1 MKAICIKS
9 KTFDYGG
16 DKFIAEKGKVY
27 EYTKDNFGYNIQ
39 DENRRTLYYPIITII
54 RTSMGLEHT
63 QLNFHEFFTDLSE
76 HREQKIDE
84 LFN

>member
-9 KTFDYGG
+9 KTFDFGSTYGG
-16 DKFIAEKGKVY
+16 DKFRAEKGKVY

-39 DENRRTLYYPIITII
+39 DENRRTLYYPIIV
-54 RTSMGLEHT
+54 
-63 QLNFHEFFTDLSE
+63 NFHEFFTDLSE
-76 HREQKIDE
+76 YREQKIDE

>member
-1 MKAICIKS
+1 MKVICIKS
-9 KTFDYGG
+9 KTFDFGSPYGG

-39 DENRRTLYYPIITII
+39 DENRRTIFPYKLFTLYYPIIV
-54 RTSMGLEHT
+54 
-63 QLNFHEFFTDLSE
+63 NFHEFFTDLSE